1 MYIRILDGIV
11 SFAEYFIST
20 TLTEQQRNIFRSFQV
35 ETDGIVCYSEE
46 EKLQVENLLINNNIT
61 FLTEQIIFTE
71 EQKQKVNNKKFNSRT
86 EAIEFLNGVIEEPE
100 SEIITN
106 LKKEKEDLKLKL
118 DQAENAL
125 LTIMFSSKI

>member
-1 MYIRILDGIV
+1 MYIRTLDGIV

-20 TLTEQQRNIFRSFQV
+20 TLTESQRNLFRMFQLEAEGV
-35 ETDGIVCYSEE
+35 ICYSEE
-46 EKLQVENLLINNNIT
+46 EKLQAENLLIENSIS
-61 FLTEQIIFTE
+61 FLIEQIVFTE
-71 EQKQKVNNKKFNSRT
+71 EQKQKVSNKKFNSRT
-86 EAIEFLNGVIEEPE
+86 EAIDFLNGDIDEPE

-125 LTIMFSSKI
+125 LAMMFS

>member
-1 MYIRILDGIV
+1 MYIKTLDGVV

-20 TLTEQQRNIFRSFQV
+20 ILTEQQRNIFRGFQV
-35 ETDGIVCYSEE
+35 ETEGIVCYSEE
-46 EKLQVENLLINNNIT
+46 EKLQAENLLVENNISFSSDT
-61 FLTEQIIFTE
+61 IIFTE
-71 EQKQKVNNKKFNSRT
+71 EQKQKVNNKKFNCRT
-86 EAIEFLNGVIEEPE
+86 EAINFLNGVIEEPE

-125 LTIMFSSKI
+125 LTMMFS